1 MFKKTKK
8 FVKTHKGMII
18 IGGVAVASS
27 ALTMIT
33 FKKMNSYNMAFGS
46 VLTGYINHTNEK
58 LSDDEINIIADE
70 LFDKHNIF
78 MTANGDKGVENLK
91 EILAKSNIMEILNN
105 K

>member
-27 ALTMIT
+27 ALTMMA
-33 FKKMNSYNMAFGS
+33 FKKMNSRDMAFGKT
-46 VLTGYINHTNEK
+46 LWKYIDYTHDN
-58 LSDDEINIIADE
+58 LSDDEINIVADI
-70 LFDKHNIF
+70 FDDHNILV
-78 MTANGDKGVENLK
+78 TAGDNKGVENLK

>member
-27 ALTMIT
+27 ALTTIALR
-33 FKKMNSYNMAFGS
+33 KINSHDMAFGS
-46 VLTGYINHTNEK
+46 ILSGYINHTNK
-58 LSDDEINIIADE
+58 NLSDDEINIIADE
-70 LFDKHNIF
+70 LFDKHNVL

-91 EILAKSNIMEILNN
+91 AILAKSNIMEILNN

>member
-27 ALTMIT
+27 ALTIMAL
-33 FKKMNSYNMAFGS
+33 KKMNAYNMVVGS
-46 VLTGYINHTNEK
+46 VLTGYIDHTHDN
-58 LSDDEINIIADE
+58 LSDDEINIVADI
-70 LFDKHNIF
+70 FDKHNIF
-78 MTANGDKGVENLK
+78 MTAGDDRGVENLK
-91 EILAKSNIMEILNN
+91 EILSKSNIMEILNN